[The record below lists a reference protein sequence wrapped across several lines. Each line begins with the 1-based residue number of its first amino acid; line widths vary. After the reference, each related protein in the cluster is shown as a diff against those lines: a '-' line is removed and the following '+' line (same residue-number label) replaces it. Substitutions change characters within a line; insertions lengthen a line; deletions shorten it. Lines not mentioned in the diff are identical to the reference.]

1 MDVLVARQAIFDRDR
16 RVHGYEL
23 LFRSEAG
30 QNAFDGTEGSLAT
43 RQVLANSLLVIG
55 LENLVGAKKAF
66 VNFGRAPLLQGW
78 HSSLPPENTVIELL
92 ETVEPDDDVVEAC
105 AALRRQGYKLAL
117 DDFVFR
123 AGFERLLEVADLVKI
138 EIQSLPRPEQKAL
151 VHSYRARG
159 LETLAEKVETPEEFA
174 WAREAGYD
182 YFQGYFFARPVI
194 VRGRKIPAA
203 KVHCMRLLQEAQRPE
218 LDFERLEALI
228 LEDVSLS
235 YQLLR
240 YVNSPL
246 FAVTNRI
253 KSIRQA
259 LLFFGEDDLRKWIAL
274 ATLARTADDK
284 PGELILHSLVRAR
297 FCEAMAQTAKKDL
310 EQSAFLMGLFS
321 LLDALIDRPIDEA
334 LAEMNLAPEIASVL
348 NGNAL
353 EGDTLRSVYE
363 LARAYEVADWPRVDE
378 LAGKI
383 SLSTGQLGEVYCEAA
398 GWARQVLEPVTPSQP
413 SKSATSAPRR

>member
-1 MDVLVARQAIFDRDR
+1 MDVLVARQAIFDRER

-55 LENLVGAKKAF
+55 LENLVGTKKAF

-78 HSSLPPENTVIELL
+78 HSSLPVENTVIELL
-92 ETVEPDDDVVEAC
+92 ETVEPDDDVIAAC
-105 AALRRQGYKLAL
+105 AELRRQGYQLAL

-123 AGFERLLEVADLVKI
+123 EGSERLLQVADLVKI
-138 EIQSLPRPEQKAL
+138 EIGSMPRPEQKVL
-151 VHSYRARG
+151 VRSYRQRG
-159 LETLAEKVETPEEFA
+159 LLTLAERVETNEEFE
-174 WAREAGYD
+174 WAHDVGYD
-182 YFQGYFFARPVI
+182 FFQGYFFAKPVI
-194 VRGRKIPAA
+194 VRGRKIPAT
-203 KVHCMRLLQEAQRPE
+203 KVHCMRLLQEAQREE

-259 LLFFGEDDLRKWIAL
+259 LLFFGEDELRKWIAL

-297 FCEAMAQTAKKDL
+297 FCEAMAQLAKRDSG
-310 EQSAFLMGLFS
+310 QSAFLMGLFS
-321 LLDALIDRPIDEA
+321 LLDALIDRPLEEA
-334 LAEMNLAPEIASVL
+334 LAEMNLAPEIAAVL
-348 NGNAL
+348 NGTAA
-353 EGDTLRSVYE
+353 DTDALRSIYE
-363 LARAYEVADWPRVDE
+363 LSKAYEVGDWPRVEE
-378 LAGKI
+378 LAAKV
-383 SLSTGQLGEVYCEAA
+383 SLTGSSLGEIYCSAA
-398 GWARQVLEPVTPSQP
+398 GWAREVLEPVMPSRQP
-413 SKSATSAPRR
+413 VPVPARR

>member
-30 QNAFDGTEGSLAT
+30 QNAFDGTEGGQAT

-66 VNFGRAPLLQGW
+66 VNFGRGPLLQGW
-78 HSSLPPENTVIELL
+78 HSALPPENTVIELL
-92 ETVEPDDDVVEAC
+92 ENVEPDDEILEAC
-105 AALRRQGYKLAL
+105 RELRKQGYQLAL

-123 AGFERLLEVADLVKI
+123 AGSERLLQVADLVKI
-138 EIQSLPRPEQKAL
+138 EIQSIPRPEQKVL
-151 VHSYRARG
+151 VRSYRARG
-159 LETLAEKVETPEEFA
+159 LQTLAEKVETHEEFE

-182 YFQGYFFARPVI
+182 FFQGYFFARPVI

-203 KVHCMRLLQEAQRPE
+203 KLHCLRLLQEAQRPE
-218 LDFERLEALI
+218 LDFDRLEALI

-246 FAVTNRI
+246 FSVVNRI
-253 KSIRQA
+253 RSIRQA
-259 LLFFGEDDLRKWIAL
+259 LLFFGENDLRKWIAL

-297 FCEAMAQTAKKDL
+297 FCESLAQKADKGHD
-310 EQSAFLMGLFS
+310 QSAFLMGLFS
-321 LLDALIDRPIDEA
+321 LLDALIDRPIEEA
-334 LAEMNLAPEIASVL
+334 VAEMNLAPEIAAVL
-348 NGNAL
+348 NGSAP
-353 EGDTLRSVYE
+353 DSDMLRRVYD
-363 LARAYEVADWPRVDE
+363 LAKAYEMADWTRVEE
-378 LAGKI
+378 LAGKAHI
-383 SLSTGQLGEVYCEAA
+383 PTGALAEVYCAAA
-398 GWARQVLEPVTPSQP
+398 GWAQQVLEPVFPSQP
-413 SKSATSAPRR
+413 VTREVSHR

>member
-30 QNAFDGTEGSLAT
+30 QNAFDGTEGGLAT

-55 LENLVGAKKAF
+55 LENLVGNKKAF
-66 VNFGRAPLLQGW
+66 VNFGRGPLLQGW
-78 HSSLPPENTVIELL
+78 HSSLPPESTVIELL
-92 ETVEPDDDVVEAC
+92 ETVEPDDEVLEAC
-105 AALRRQGYKLAL
+105 RKLREQGYQLAL

-123 AGFERLLEVADLVKI
+123 EGCEPLLRVADLVKI

-151 VHSYRARG
+151 VRSYRAKG
-159 LETLAEKVETPEEFA
+159 LQTLAEKVETHEEFE

-182 YFQGYFFARPVI
+182 FFQGYFFARPVI
-194 VRGRKIPAA
+194 VRGRKIPAT
-203 KVHCMRLLQEAQRPE
+203 KVHCLRLLQEAQRPE
-218 LDFERLEALI
+218 LDFDRLEMLI

-246 FAVTNRI
+246 FAVSNRI

-259 LLFFGEDDLRKWIAL
+259 LLFFGENELRKWISL
-274 ATLARTADDK
+274 ATMTRTAEDK

-297 FCEAMAQTAKKDL
+297 FCESLANTSRKGL

-321 LLDALIDRPIDEA
+321 LLDALIDRPIEEA
-334 LAEMNLAPEIASVL
+334 LAEMNLAPEIAAVL
-348 NGNAL
+348 SGKAP
-353 EGDTLRSVYE
+353 EGDTLKRVYDLAKAYE
-363 LARAYEVADWPRVDE
+363 LADWARVEE
-378 LAGKI
+378 LAPQL
-383 SLSTGQLGEVYCEAA
+383 SLVTGSLGEVYCAA
-398 GWARQVLEPVTPSQP
+398 SGWAREVLEPGRVTQP
-413 SKSATSAPRR
+413 V